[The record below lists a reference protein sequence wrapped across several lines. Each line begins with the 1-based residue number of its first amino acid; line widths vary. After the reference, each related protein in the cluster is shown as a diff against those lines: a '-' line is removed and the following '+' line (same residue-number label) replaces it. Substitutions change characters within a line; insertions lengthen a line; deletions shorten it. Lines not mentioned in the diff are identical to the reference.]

1 MVSMIKGGVPLRR
14 HPIWL
19 ARAIMVLAVLDG
31 VNFREGLKSNS
42 LEEHKIPFRMRM
54 IQHIKNTFT
63 SVSSYRFR
71 I

>member
-1 MVSMIKGGVPLRR
+1 MVSMIKEVYHH
-14 HPIWL
+14 HPIWP
-19 ARAIMVLAVLDG
+19 ARAIMVVLAVLDG

-54 IQHIKNTFT
+54 IQHIKNIFT
-63 SVSSYRFR
+63 SVSRYRFR

>member
-14 HPIWL
+14 HPICI

-42 LEEHKIPFRMRM
+42 FART
-54 IQHIKNTFT
+54 QNTLQDENDST
-63 SVSSYRFR
+63 Y
-71 I
+71 

>member
-42 LEEHKIPFRMRM
+42 FART
-54 IQHIKNTFT
+54 QNTLQDENDST
-63 SVSSYRFR
+63 Y
-71 I
+71 